1 MKKLIIV
8 AGLLLLASA
17 AHSQKVLAGKA
28 KKTDNKIECRGASG
42 DCMIFY
48 ENGSNTVLVN
58 LEGIGW
64 TEWTRHRVVW
74 AGTDTDVPSVEA
86 LPDVVPPNTVDVI
99 VVDEP

>member
-1 MKKLIIV
+1 MKRIIIV

-28 KKTDNKIECRGASG
+28 KKSGNRIECKSSSG
-42 DCMIFY
+42 DCAIIY
-48 ENGSNTVLVN
+48 EDGSNKVLVN
-58 LEGIGW
+58 FEDIGW

-86 LPDVVPPNTVDVI
+86 LPNVVPPNTVDVI